1 MSTRPTLLIV
11 SYHFAPSPMVGA
23 KRFSFLTREFTRQGF
38 DVHVVTNEVRESV
51 HGREDKSLPLH
62 GTVHR
67 VPDPVEPFLRFK
79 QQGRG
84 WRRPVNSILRR
95 VLAPVGNDYFWA
107 RAATRK
113 ALEIARSLP
122 PGMVIA
128 TSPPHAALIAGE
140 RIARKLGWPLV
151 LDYRDPWS
159 AYDWPEWHRG
169 GLTQW
174 LGRRIESRL
183 VERSA
188 ARVLNTPNMQHW
200 FEVSFPSIPPAR
212 NFVVP
217 NGFDAVPMQA
227 EPAAE
232 GPLRIVHAGEIYGSR
247 SVVPLLRAIQSVAA
261 RHPRPIRLT
270 TFGALP
276 AAEKRRIEEAQL
288 GEFIEERPRIPFA
301 NLFPELQRAHVLLAI
316 VSEHMTYS
324 TPYKVYDYM
333 ASGRPILALAPEDAA
348 LHDLLSESGA
358 GEAVDPRDIA
368 GIETV
373 LERLLFAPSNTN
385 KARIERFRWANLAQQ
400 YIAAIES
407 VTATTPAVDVRPDQ
421 LAARTD

>member
-1 MSTRPTLLIV
+1 MSTRPTLLII

-23 KRFSFLTREFTRQGF
+23 KRFSFLTREFTRQGY

-79 QQGRG
+79 EKCRG
-84 WRRPVNSILRR
+84 WRRPVNSVLRR

-113 ALEIARSLP
+113 ALQVARDLP
-122 PGMVIA
+122 PGVVIA
-128 TSPPHAALIAGE
+128 TSPPHAALLAGE
-140 RIARKLGWPLV
+140 RVARKLGWPLV

-174 LGRRIESRL
+174 LGRRIETRI

-188 ARVLNTPNMQHW
+188 ARILNTPNMRQW
-200 FEVSFPSIPPAR
+200 FEVSFPSTSRER

-217 NGFDAVPMQA
+217 NGFDPVPVRA
-227 EPAAE
+227 EPAAD

-270 TFGALP
+270 TFGMLP
-276 AAEKRRIEEAQL
+276 AAEKRRIEDAQL
-288 GEFIEERPRIPFA
+288 GEFVEERPRIPFA
-301 NLFPELQRAHVLLAI
+301 NLFAELQRAHVLLAI

-348 LHDLLSESGA
+348 LRDLLAESGA
-358 GEAVDPRDIA
+358 GESADPRDGA
-368 GIETV
+368 GIERV
-373 LERLLFAPSNTN
+373 LERMLFDPPDPH
-385 KARIERFRWANLAQQ
+385 KARIERFRWVNLAQH
-400 YIAAIES
+400 YRVALES
-407 VTATTPAVDVRPDQ
+407 VTATAPAIH
-421 LAARTD
+421 ARTDQPTRTAL